1 MFHAMPHFVLVPLPG
16 SDCDWGHVNLH
27 IPRTQRVHVSEFEPR
42 RPTGEETAVFRCD
55 PDYEHRHRAV
65 DWSAFEGGGYE
76 FDRLASVGVQE
87 LDRPLPPLPRKRS
100 LLRLIFV
107 GICLE
112 EAMQQWA
119 FPTSAQD
126 HSRKEGFL

>member
-1 MFHAMPHFVLVPLPG
+1 MCPNSNRDDLPERKQPSSVVIPIMNTVIGPWIGPH
-16 SDCDWGHVNLH
+16 SK
-27 IPRTQRVHVSEFEPR
+27 
-42 RPTGEETAVFRCD
+42 
-55 PDYEHRHRAV
+55 
-65 DWSAFEGGGYE
+65 GGGYE

-87 LDRPLPPLPRKRS
+87 LDRPLSPLPRKCS

-126 HSRKEGFL
+126 HSRKEGFF